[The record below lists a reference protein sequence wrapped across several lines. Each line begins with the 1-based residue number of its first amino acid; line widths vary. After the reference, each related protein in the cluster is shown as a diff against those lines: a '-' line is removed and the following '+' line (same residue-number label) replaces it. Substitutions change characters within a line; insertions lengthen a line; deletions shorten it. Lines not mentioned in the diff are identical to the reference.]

1 MKRDRDANV
10 QIIVRRKGRH
20 AAHHGGAWKVALAD
34 FMSAM
39 FCLFLVLWLINQSS
53 DIKSAI
59 AGYFQDPLGRG
70 DEYGSSIIPG
80 SGAQTQV
87 VRQPLNPADVVDVRR
102 DRMQSAANR
111 LSERLAASPELGS
124 IADNVEI
131 TLTHEGL
138 RIELID
144 NSSDFFFLKGEPV
157 PTARGRQIFAVL
169 GGELGALSF
178 PMRIEGHTDS
188 HPFHKGESYT
198 NWELSA
204 DRANAAR
211 RIMIESGLDPAQIT
225 QVRAMADRE
234 LRVREDPYSG
244 RNRRV
249 TIMLLLTGGGGAAAA
264 DSVRADSLTGR
275 PAAAPGPS
283 DRRH

>member
-1 MKRDRDANV
+1 MKRDREANV
-10 QIIVRRKGRH
+10 QIIVRRKKRH
-20 AAHHGGAWKVALAD
+20 EAHHGGAWKVALAD

-80 SGAQTQV
+80 SGAQTQAV
-87 VRQPLNPADVVDVRR
+87 SQPMNPADVADVRR
-102 DRMQSAANR
+102 DRMQNAAHR
-111 LSERLAASPELGS
+111 LKERFAASPELGS
-124 IADNVEI
+124 AAGNVEI
-131 TLTHEGL
+131 TLTNEGL

-144 NSSDFFFLKGEPV
+144 NVNDFFFEKGEPV
-157 PTARGRQIFAVL
+157 PTVRGRQIFAVL
-169 GGELGALSF
+169 GAELGALAF
-178 PMRIEGHTDS
+178 PVRIEGHTDS
-188 HPFHKGESYT
+188 HPFHKGEGYT

-211 RIMIESGLDPAQIT
+211 RIMIEKGLDPAQVT

-234 LRVREDPYSG
+234 LRVQDDPYSG

-249 TIMLLLTGGGGAAAA
+249 TIMLLLMGGGGADAA
-264 DSVRADSLTGR
+264 DSVRADSLSG
-275 PAAAPGPS
+275 
-283 DRRH
+283 